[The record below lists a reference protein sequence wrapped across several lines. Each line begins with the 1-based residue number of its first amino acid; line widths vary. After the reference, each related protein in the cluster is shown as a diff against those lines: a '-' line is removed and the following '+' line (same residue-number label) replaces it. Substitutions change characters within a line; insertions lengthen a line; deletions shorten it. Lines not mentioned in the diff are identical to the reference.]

1 MENFDSIEKI
11 IEAYP
16 EEWKVFKEG
25 GEVGS
30 TLETALCRFYQDDM
44 PYGTLKA
51 RDGDPMDFIIAKLD
65 KDYSVTISVDD
76 LKKIKYVKDVRNLIK
91 KKIKWKKIYLKKT

>member
-30 TLETALCRFYQDDM
+30 TLETAYADSIKTICLM
-44 PYGTLKA
+44 A
-51 RDGDPMDFIIAKLD
+51 R
-65 KDYSVTISVDD
+65 
-76 LKKIKYVKDVRNLIK
+76 
-91 KKIKWKKIYLKKT
+91 

>member
-30 TLETALCRFYQDDM
+30 TLETAL
-44 PYGTLKA
+44 
-51 RDGDPMDFIIAKLD
+51 
-65 KDYSVTISVDD
+65 
-76 LKKIKYVKDVRNLIK
+76 
-91 KKIKWKKIYLKKT
+91 